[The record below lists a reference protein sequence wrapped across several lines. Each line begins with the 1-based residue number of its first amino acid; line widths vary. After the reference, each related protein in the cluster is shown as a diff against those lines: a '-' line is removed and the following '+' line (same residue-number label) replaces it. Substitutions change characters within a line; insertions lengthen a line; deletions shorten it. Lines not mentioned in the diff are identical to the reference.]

1 MSVGL
6 PHNPPIPEFA
16 APIPM
21 TTRQIS
27 DDWVQQTRGLRID
40 RDGYSPQLE
49 QNSVARNTI
58 VEENMVCCVPISF
71 SWMSRSSWCFALLSF
86 MVFLSDPIVHGSR
99 SWPYDEPIHSAST
112 TYSVSSEF
120 TSSVSWDASASL
132 APATVASTV
141 SGALSSAICTTNT
154 YAYSRMFSAIVPAA
168 ATSTSVSDSW
178 PSKYS
183 SCTSSVW
190 LCDK

>member
-6 PHNPPIPEFA
+6 PHNPPIPEFV

-58 VEENMVCCVPISF
+58 VEENMVCCFRLFQLNIAF
-71 SWMSRSSWCFALLSF
+71 ILIFALLSL
-86 MVFLSDPIVHGSR
+86 MVFLSDSIVYGSR
-99 SWPYDEPIHSAST
+99 S
-112 TYSVSSEF
+112 
-120 TSSVSWDASASL
+120 
-132 APATVASTV
+132 
-141 SGALSSAICTTNT
+141 
-154 YAYSRMFSAIVPAA
+154 
-168 ATSTSVSDSW
+168 
-178 PSKYS
+178 
-183 SCTSSVW
+183 
-190 LCDK
+190 